1 VFAEISSVDASDPCG
16 DQDRAAHWGGF
27 EFLHMSVHSLQPAPA
42 ATAAPLARFHHKYM
56 PRTGVREHADADYFV
71 VSPPDHTQ
79 GEPDASVK

>member
-1 VFAEISSVDASDPCG
+1 
-16 DQDRAAHWGGF
+16 
-27 EFLHMSVHSLQPAPA
+27 MSVHSLQPAPA
-42 ATAAPLARFHHKYM
+42 ATAVPLARFHHKYM